1 MRVLGPTFS
10 NPSFLAASIN
20 MDMLVAWGKH
30 VTAFTLLSGQYDFT
44 PRPHRIMLTRN
55 TESRCSLSDCSPL
68 TFLAWFQLVERLS
81 SQCSPPDHCSTQAQ
95 PPRQSGSFQ
104 SGLSQSAGLYQSDLV
119 IFPNTF
125 GSASRFR
132 HIFSMKR
139 AGEMPVTS
147 SATVNSRSSESAK
160 DCRKRK
166 TLRIQYLAESLI
178 EVCRY
183 LDRGEVPQALLQ
195 ELNIPFQYD
204 WDGNSDMNLY
214 NA

>member
-1 MRVLGPTFS
+1 
-10 NPSFLAASIN
+10 
-20 MDMLVAWGKH
+20 
-30 VTAFTLLSGQYDFT
+30 
-44 PRPHRIMLTRN
+44 
-55 TESRCSLSDCSPL
+55 
-68 TFLAWFQLVERLS
+68 
-81 SQCSPPDHCSTQAQ
+81 
-95 PPRQSGSFQ
+95 
-104 SGLSQSAGLYQSDLV
+104 
-119 IFPNTF
+119 
-125 GSASRFR
+125 
-132 HIFSMKR
+132 MKR

-166 TLRIQYLAESLI
+166 TLRIQYLAESVRLRELTILKMKADIDKLI